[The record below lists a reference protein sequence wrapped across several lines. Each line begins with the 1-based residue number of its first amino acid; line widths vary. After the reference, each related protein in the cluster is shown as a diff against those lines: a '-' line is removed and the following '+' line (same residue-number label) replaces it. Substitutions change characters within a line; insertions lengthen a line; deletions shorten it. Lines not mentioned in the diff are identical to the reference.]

1 MSNSAINTF
10 CNCER
15 HHSHWNCVC
24 GQLMVEIN
32 SGVLNCY
39 RCGRKKE
46 IREHHASN
54 CPKSMKQKKK
64 RTKKAKKEKLQ
75 NVQ

>member
-1 MSNSAINTF
+1 
-10 CNCER
+10 
-15 HHSHWNCVC
+15 
-24 GQLMVEIN
+24 MVEIN